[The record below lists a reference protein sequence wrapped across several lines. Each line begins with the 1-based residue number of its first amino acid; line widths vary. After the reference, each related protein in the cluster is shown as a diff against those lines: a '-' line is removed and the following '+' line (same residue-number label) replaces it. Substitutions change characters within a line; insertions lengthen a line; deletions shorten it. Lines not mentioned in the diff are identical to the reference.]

1 MSKAKL
7 ILSPAFY
14 TDLKEIRHMYQ
25 QAFKSIYDK
34 YQDRKPTPTV
44 NRWKA
49 YRKSS
54 NGITMPSSL

>member
-34 YQDRKPTPTV
+34 YQDRETNP
-44 NRWKA
+44 
-49 YRKSS
+49 YCE
-54 NGITMPSSL
+54 SLESLQKKVQTRLGHNS